1 MRLPGT
7 AESDRDDRTVVEEMR
22 QVGAVSPATARP
34 ARALPPA
41 VAARLAELVER
52 GVVREG
58 APGTYYLCQA
68 ARRAFGWRRLWLF
81 IALWLLLILLPVAFV
96 GLTTR

>member
-1 MRLPGT
+1 
-7 AESDRDDRTVVEEMR
+7 
-22 QVGAVSPATARP
+22 
-34 ARALPPA
+34 
-41 VAARLAELVER
+41 
-52 GVVREG
+52 VVREG